1 MNIFQLI
8 NDQLTN
14 FIIDLS
20 WQAPRRIKG
29 SLSRETKPESSP
41 FHPVH
46 DSVFCCNLN
55 LATGLSYFKST
66 WVRATRVAENYYL
79 SS

>member
-46 DSVFCCNLN
+46 SVFCYNLN
-55 LATGLSYFKST
+55 LATGLKYFEGT
-66 WVRATRVAENYYL
+66 WVRATRVAQNYYQ